1 MVDSER
7 VIQVWI
13 PRQITDVYQ
22 SSFAAN
28 RKGWSAMDESSD
40 QDSSVRRLPEARARL
55 SRRSLLRWASAFGAA
70 PVVAGLLAACGGSS
84 SSTSS
89 ASTASTSTAS
99 ATSAT
104 ATSSAATASASPG
117 AATASASPGASPAAS
132 GSPSGSPIAVASTSA
147 PEPIPYKVEQV
158 GHQGGRI
165 VYGDTLNI
173 RTFNPLIINDGG
185 SQSAA
190 GMMFDSLTQ
199 LHPKDGSPLPQ
210 LAASW
215 EISTDGITYTFTMQ
229 DGVKWHD
236 GQPFSAADAK
246 FTYDLFLNPD
256 TNSPRT
262 STLAGAIKSVSAPD
276 DGHLV
281 FTLKGP
287 NASFLTN
294 DTFYGIVPQHILKD
308 VPPKQIAQHDFS
320 RGKKGVTIGQG
331 PFMFDSFVES
341 DHCTL
346 VKNPNY
352 WQGAPAI
359 DTWIHKYMSSSTI
372 LTQQLKTGEVDY
384 GGVQPADYADMQKQS
399 NLKVTAYDTS
409 SFTFYGYQMDPK
421 KTSVFQEKVVRQALL
436 YAVDRAAILKSIYF
450 GLGVVAV
457 GTEPPVS
464 WAYAPDQ
471 IKLKY
476 PYDPAKAKSM
486 LDDAG
491 WKPGS
496 DGIRVK
502 NGKRLSFKIS
512 TASSINTFVET
523 ATVLQQEWK
532 EIGVEATPNTIEW
545 NAFIDLI
552 STSYNF
558 DMYLVGLG
566 HNPDPDQTSNWACSA
581 HPGGF
586 NAMSYCNPQLDK
598 LMQQALETTDRSKRK
613 ALYVQMQNIIMDDC
627 PVGLI
632 LFSRAVTA
640 YNKRFHNYFPNT
652 WNTTFDVTK
661 WWVEG

>member
-1 MVDSER
+1 MEKSGGGASGQRPHE
-7 VIQVWI
+7 
-13 PRQITDVYQ
+13 T
-22 SSFAAN
+22 
-28 RKGWSAMDESSD
+28 K
-40 QDSSVRRLPEARARL
+40 L
-55 SRRSLLRWASAFGAA
+55 SRRCLLRWASAFGAA
-70 PVVAGLLAACGGSS
+70 PIVAGLLAACGGGGS
-84 SSTSS
+84 SSTASSSTTTSTGATAASS
-89 ASTASTSTAS
+89 ASA
-99 ATSAT
+99 ATSP
-104 ATSSAATASASPG
+104 SAATVETSP
-117 AATASASPGASPAAS
+117 SSSPMPSETPAGSPVAAAS
-132 GSPSGSPIAVASTSA
+132 SA
-147 PEPIPYKVEQV
+147 PEPIPYTIEKV
-158 GHQGGRI
+158 GHQGGQVI
-165 VYGDTLNI
+165 YGDTLNI
-173 RTFNPLIINDGG
+173 RTFNPLIVNDAGSGSAIN
-185 SQSAA
+185 
-190 GMMFDSLTQ
+190 MLFDSLTQ

-210 LAASW
+210 LATTW
-215 EISTDGITYTFTMQ
+215 EISTDGITYIFTILDSVM
-229 DGVKWHD
+229 WHD

-262 STLAGAIKSVSAPD
+262 STLADAIQSVSAPD
-276 DGHLV
+276 DSHVV

-294 DTFYGIVPQHILKD
+294 DLSNGIIPQHILKD

-320 RGKKGVTIGQG
+320 SGTKGVTIGTG
-331 PFMFDSFVES
+331 PFMFETFVES

-352 WQGAPAI
+352 WQGPPAL
-359 DTWIHKYMSSSTI
+359 DTWIHKYTSSSTV

-399 NLKVTAYDTS
+399 NLKVAAYDTS

-421 KTSVFQEKVVRQALL
+421 KTPLFQEKAVRQALL

-450 GLGVVAV
+450 GLGVVAI
-457 GTEPPVS
+457 GTEPTVS

-471 IKLKY
+471 ITLKY
-476 PYDPAKAKSM
+476 PYDPDKAKSL
-486 LDDAG
+486 LDGAG

-502 NGKRLSFKIS
+502 NGKRLSFKVS

-523 ATVLQQEWK
+523 ATVLQEEWK
-532 EIGVEATPNTIEW
+532 QIGVEATPNTIEW

-566 HNPDPDQTSNWACSA
+566 HDADPDQTSNWACNA

-598 LMQQALETTDRSKRK
+598 LMQQALRTTDHTKRK

-632 LFSRAVTA
+632 LFSRGVTA
-640 YNKRFHNYFPNT
+640 VNKRLHNYFPNT